1 MGQAPT
7 ERTISLP
14 AGRTAGRG
22 FRNYRVATKL
32 RALDNNYGQVVN
44 GLRRISAHLRTYGN
58 PIEHCRQSAIFLF
71 FSFQSVCGRKD
82 GPAQFFPG
90 RTRSN
95 LRPPTLRPPSLTL
108 SPVNFL
114 RPEQTKKWRLFP
126 APACLSAH
134 PAARVTSHLI
144 RSFEDD
150 SQHLLRGG
158 YRASIKRL

>member
-44 GLRRISAHLRTYGN
+44 GLRRFSAHLRTYGN

-95 LRPPTLRPPSLTL
+95 LRPPSARPPSLTHSL
-108 SPVNFL
+108 QS
-114 RPEQTKKWRLFP
+114 TSY
-126 APACLSAH
+126 APSKLKYGDFFQLCL
-134 PAARVTSHLI
+134 LI
-144 RSFEDD
+144 RQHVSLPTSFVR
-150 SQHLLRGG
+150 SRTTPNI
-158 YRASIKRL
+158 Y